1 MSGTEP
7 KTLVGA
13 ALTAKSN
20 NTTTSKRPPHPY
32 LSGNFAPIN
41 LTLPLTPCQYTGT
54 IPPELAG
61 GQYVRNGGN
70 PLANPEL
77 ERSAHWF
84 DGDGML
90 SGVFFSL
97 SKDGKVVPEFTN
109 QYVLTDLFLS
119 AATSPQLKAPIMPSI
134 ATLVNPASTLF
145 QVMGS
150 IFRTVMLVILSHLPG
165 SQQAIKKISVGN
177 TNVIYHDGR
186 ALATCESG
194 PPMRVQLPG
203 LETVGWY
210 NGITA
215 EGEAEHGSGKAED
228 KLGKGGPLAWT
239 REWTTAHP
247 KIDPRTGEL
256 IMFHSIF
263 SKPFVQYSVIPQ
275 TLTPSKTH
283 SPTFTSSSSSEAKS
297 SPSERTPLILPPA
310 NYQFPNPKRLIN
322 TNIPGIS
329 SPKMMH
335 DFGVSSKH
343 TIILD
348 LPLSLDPMN
357 IMKGK
362 PSVHYDPT
370 APSRF
375 GIMPRYEP
383 ERVRWFE
390 TKACCIFHTGN
401 TWTTTSTSSS
411 TGEDETLVHLLACR
425 LTSAGIVFVTGDIVP
440 PATQKTIDQDEEE
453 EQCRLYYFQ
462 FNLTTGEIEY
472 EFALSAIAFE
482 FPSLPHT
489 MEMSQARYLYGTSA
503 AQERFDVKL
512 AAKIDC
518 LVKVDVLRLIEEGK
532 AKYGSE
538 GGVVPITGCVDQRF
552 ILQILEEGRD
562 DDAIKVFRFPPR
574 HFAQECQFVPR
585 AKGAGVE
592 EAGEDEGYLLTY
604 VFDESQL
611 AEDGEPDD
619 YGTAEKR
626 AKSALWVI
634 DAKSMEKVVCKIKLP
649 CRVPYGL
656 HGNWFSKEDVDGQRA
671 FDVEQLRRTLFIS
684 SVEEK
689 ADSGSKHIFGRGWM
703 RMRDRILDKLA

>member
-1 MSGTEP
+1 
-7 KTLVGA
+7 
-13 ALTAKSN
+13 
-20 NTTTSKRPPHPY
+20 
-32 LSGNFAPIN
+32 
-41 LTLPLTPCQYTGT
+41 
-54 IPPELAG
+54 
-61 GQYVRNGGN
+61 
-70 PLANPEL
+70 
-77 ERSAHWF
+77 
-84 DGDGML
+84 ML

-97 SKDGKVVPEFTN
+97 DKDGKIRPEFTN

-119 AATSPQLKAPIMPSI
+119 AATTPNLKTPIMPSI
-134 ATLVNPASTLF
+134 ATLVNPASTLV
-145 QVMGS
+145 QVVGS
-150 IFRTVMLVILSHLPG
+150 IFRTIMLVVLSHLPG

-215 EGEAEHGSGKAED
+215 EGETNHGEGKSKD

-247 KIDPRTGEL
+247 KVDPRTGEL

-275 TLTPSKTH
+275 TLTSSKTH
-283 SPTFTSSSSSEAKS
+283 SHTFMSTSSSQK
-297 SPSERTPLILPPA
+297 SERTPLINPSA
-310 NYQFPNPKRLIN
+310 NYQTPNPKRLIN
-322 TNIPGIS
+322 ANIPGIT

-335 DFGVSSKH
+335 DFGVSSTH

-370 APSRF
+370 VPSRF

-383 ERVRWFE
+383 DRARWFE
-390 TKACCIFHTGN
+390 TKACCIFHTAN
-401 TWTTTSTSSS
+401 TWTTTSMSSS
-411 TGEDETLVHLLACR
+411 TGQEETIVHLLACR

-440 PATQKTIDQDEEE
+440 PATQKIIDQDEEE

-462 FNLTTGEIEY
+462 FNLTTGKIEY

-482 FPSLPHT
+482 FPSLPHN
-489 MEMSQARYLYGTSA
+489 MEMAQARYLYGTSA

-518 LVKVDVLRLIEEGK
+518 LVKIDVLRLIEEGK

-538 GGVVPITGCVDQRF
+538 GGVVPITGCVDQRS
-552 ILQILEEGRD
+552 ILQILEEGRG

-585 AKGAGVE
+585 AKVAGVE
-592 EAGEDEGYLLTY
+592 EADEDEGYLLTY

-611 AEDGEPDD
+611 GEDGEPDD

-634 DAKSMEKVVCKIKLP
+634 DAKSMEKAVCKIKLP

-656 HGNWFSKEDVDGQRA
+656 HGNWFPKEDVDGQRA
-671 FDVEQLRRTLFIS
+671 FDVEQLRRTPFTS
-684 SVEEK
+684 DVEEK
-689 ADSGSKHIFGRGWM
+689 ADKELRNIFGRGWM
-703 RMRDRILDKLA
+703 RMRGWILDKLA

>member
-7 KTLVGA
+7 KTLVEA
-13 ALTAKSN
+13 ALTAKSI
-20 NTTTSKRPPHPY
+20 NTATSKKPPHPY
-32 LSGNFAPIN
+32 LSGNFASIN

-54 IPPELAG
+54 IPAELAG

-70 PLANPEL
+70 PLANAEL

-119 AATSPQLKAPIMPSI
+119 AATSPQLKTPIMPSI

-215 EGEAEHGSGKAED
+215 EGEAEHGSRNAKD
-228 KLGKGGPLAWT
+228 KLGKGGPLGWT

-247 KIDPRTGEL
+247 KVDPRTGEL

-263 SKPFVQYSVIPQ
+263 SKTFVQYSVIPQ

-283 SPTFTSSSSSEAKS
+283 SSTFTPSSSSESKS
-297 SPSERTPLILPPA
+297 SQSERTPLISLPA
-310 NYQFPNPKRLIN
+310 NYQAPNPKRLIN

-335 DFGVSSKH
+335 DFGVSSTH

-375 GIMPRYEP
+375 GIMPRYRPDE
-383 ERVRWFE
+383 VRWFE
-390 TKACCIFHTGN
+390 TKACCIFHTAN
-401 TWTTTSTSSS
+401 TWTTTKMVE
-411 TGEDETLVHLLACR
+411 GREETLVHLLACR
-425 LTSAGIVFVTGDIVP
+425 LTSAAIVFVTGDIVP
-440 PATQKTIDQDEEE
+440 PASHQAISQDEEE
-453 EQCRLYYFQ
+453 EQCRLYYFC
-462 FNLTTGEIEY
+462 FNLTTGKIEY

-482 FPSLPHT
+482 FPSLPHFKE
-489 MEMSQARYLYGTSA
+489 MEEARFLYGTSA

-532 AKYGSE
+532 AKYGQE
-538 GGVVPITGCVDQRF
+538 GGVKPVTGCVDTRS
-552 ILQILEEGRD
+552 ILEIMD
-562 DDAIKVFRFPPR
+562 DNDPDEAIKVFHLPPR
-574 HFAQECQFVPR
+574 HFGQESQFVP
-585 AKGAGVE
+585 KEGAQ
-592 EAGEDEGYLLTY
+592 GEDDGYLLTY

-611 AEDGEPDD
+611 GEDGEPDD

-626 AKSALWVI
+626 AKSGLWVI
-634 DAKSMEKVVCKIKLP
+634 DAKNMKEVVCKIRLP

-656 HGNWFSKEDVDGQRA
+656 HGNWFPKEDVDGQRA
-671 FDVEQLRRTLFIS
+671 FDVDQLRRIPSTS
-684 SVEEK
+684 SAEEK
-689 ADSGSKHIFGRGWM
+689 ARRERRNVFGRGWG
-703 RMRDRILDKLA
+703 RMRSRILDKLA

>member
-1 MSGTEP
+1 MSGTER
-7 KTLVGA
+7 KTLVEA

-20 NTTTSKRPPHPY
+20 TTATSKKPPHAY

-41 LTLPLTPCQYTGT
+41 LTLPLTPCHYTGT
-54 IPPELAG
+54 IPPELTG

-70 PLANPEL
+70 PFANTEL

-119 AATSPQLKAPIMPSI
+119 ASTSPQLKTPIMPSI
-134 ATLVNPASTLF
+134 ATLVNPASTLLK
-145 QVMGS
+145 VMGS
-150 IFRTVMLVILSHLPG
+150 ILRTVMLVILSHLPG

-215 EGEAEHGSGKAED
+215 EGEAEHGAGKAKD

-247 KIDPRTGEL
+247 KVDPRTGEL

-275 TLTPSKTH
+275 TLRPSKTH
-283 SPTFTSSSSSEAKS
+283 SPSFTSSSSSESKS
-297 SPSERTPLILPPA
+297 SQSERTPLISPPA
-310 NYQFPNPKRLIN
+310 NYQALNPKRLIN
-322 TNIPGIS
+322 ANIPGIS

-335 DFGVSSKH
+335 DFGVSSTH

-362 PSVHYDPT
+362 PSVHYDPI

-375 GIMPRYEP
+375 GIIPRYRP
-383 ERVRWFE
+383 EEVKWFE
-390 TKACCIFHTGN
+390 TKACCIFHTAN
-401 TWTTTSTSSS
+401 CWTTTEG
-411 TGEDETLVHLLACR
+411 GETKIHLLACR

-440 PATQKTIDQDEEE
+440 PVTQKMIGQDEEE

-462 FNLTTGEIEY
+462 FNLTTGKIEY

-482 FPSLPHT
+482 FPSLPHK
-489 MEMSQARYLYGTSA
+489 MEMQEARYLYGTSA

-532 AKYGSE
+532 AKYGNA
-538 GGVVPITGCVDQRF
+538 GGVLPITGCVDQRS
-552 ILQILEEGRD
+552 ILQILEDGRE

-585 AKGAGVE
+585 AERASANANSE
-592 EAGEDEGYLLTY
+592 NEDHGYLLTY

-611 AEDGEPDD
+611 GEDGEPDD

-626 AKSALWVI
+626 AKSELWVI
-634 DAKSMEKVVCKIKLP
+634 GAEGMEEVVGKIRLP

-656 HGNWFSKEDVDGQRA
+656 HGNWFPKDDVDGQRA
-671 FDVEQLRRTLFIS
+671 FDVEQLRRIPTTS

-689 ADSGSKHIFGRGWM
+689 ADRERTNLLRRGWG
-703 RMRDRILDKLA
+703 RMRNRILDKLA

>member
-1 MSGTEP
+1 MSATEP
-7 KTLVGA
+7 KTLVEA
-13 ALTAKSN
+13 AAIITASPS
-20 NTTTSKRPPHPY
+20 SKKPPHPY

-41 LTLPLTPCQYTGT
+41 LTLPLTPCQYSGT
-54 IPPELAG
+54 IPSELAG

-70 PLANPEL
+70 PLANAEL

-90 SGVFFSL
+90 SGVFFPL
-97 SKDGKVVPEFTN
+97 DKDGKIRPEFTN

-119 AATSPQLKAPIMPSI
+119 AATTPNLKTPIMPSI
-134 ATLVNPASTLF
+134 ATLVNPASTFF

-150 IFRTVMLVILSHLPG
+150 IFRTVMLVILSHLRG
-165 SQQAIKKISVGN
+165 SEQAIKKISVGN

-215 EGEAEHGSGKAED
+215 EGEAEHGNGKARD

-247 KIDPRTGEL
+247 KVDPKTGEL

-275 TLTPSKTH
+275 SFAPSTAH
-283 SPTFTSSSSSEAKS
+283 SPTLNPS
-297 SPSERTPLILPPA
+297 SPSSSKCENERTPLIHPPSH
-310 NYQFPNPKRLIN
+310 YQDPHCKRLIN
-322 TNIPGIS
+322 ANIPGIK

-335 DFGVSSKH
+335 DFGVSSTH

-370 APSRF
+370 TPSRF
-375 GIMPRYEP
+375 GIMPRYRP
-383 ERVRWFE
+383 EEVRWFE
-390 TKACCIFHTGN
+390 TKACCIFHTAN
-401 TWTTTSTSSS
+401 CWTTTE
-411 TGEDETLVHLLACR
+411 GGETLVHLLACR

-440 PATQKTIDQDEEE
+440 PARRKIIDQDEEE

-462 FNLTTGEIEY
+462 FNLSTGKIDY
-472 EFALSAIAFE
+472 EFALSAMAFE
-482 FPSLPHT
+482 FPSLPHKR
-489 MEMSQARYLYGTSA
+489 EMREARWMYGTSA
-503 AQERFDVKL
+503 VQERFDVKL

-518 LVKVDVLRLIEEGK
+518 LVKVDVLRLIEQGK
-532 AKYGSE
+532 SRYQKH
-538 GGVVPITGCVDQRF
+538 GGVVPITGCVDNRSV
-552 ILQILEEGRD
+552 LQILEDVEEDG
-562 DDAIKVFRFPPR
+562 AIQVFRFPPR

-585 AKGAGVE
+585 SSSSSSSHS
-592 EAGEDEGYLLTY
+592 EDDGYLLTY

-611 AEDGEPDD
+611 SSSGEPDD
-619 YGTAEKR
+619 YGTAENR
-626 AKSALWVI
+626 AKSELWVI
-634 DAKSMEKVVCKIKLP
+634 DAKSMKEVVCKIKLP

-656 HGNWFSKEDVDGQRA
+656 HGNWFPKENVDGQRA
-671 FDVEQLRRTLFIS
+671 FDVEQLRRIPSTS
-684 SVEEK
+684 SAEEK
-689 ADSGSKHIFGRGWM
+689 AERERRNIVGRGWM
-703 RMRDRILDKLA
+703 KTRNWVLDKLA

>member
-7 KTLVGA
+7 KTLVEA
-13 ALTAKSN
+13 AATISSSSS
-20 NTTTSKRPPHPY
+20 SKKAPHPY

-41 LTLPLTPCQYTGT
+41 LTLPLTPCQYKGT

-70 PLANPEL
+70 PVANTEL

-90 SGVFFSL
+90 SGVFFSVD
-97 SKDGKVVPEFTN
+97 KDGKIRPEFTN

-119 AATSPQLKAPIMPSI
+119 AATTPNLKTPIMPSI
-134 ATLVNPASTLF
+134 ATLVNPASTLI

-186 ALATCESG
+186 TLATCESG

-210 NGITA
+210 NGSTA
-215 EGEAEHGSGKAED
+215 EGEAEHGAGKAKD

-247 KIDPRTGEL
+247 KVDPRTGEL

-263 SKPFVQYSVIPQ
+263 SKPFVQYSVIAQ
-275 TLTPSKTH
+275 TLASSKTY
-283 SPTFTSSSSSEAKS
+283 SSTFTPPSSKSKSENES
-297 SPSERTPLILPPA
+297 TPLIPQKVL
-310 NYQFPNPKRLIN
+310 YQDPRPKRLIN
-322 TNIPGIS
+322 ANIPGIS

-335 DFGVSSKH
+335 DFGVSSTH

-375 GIMPRYEP
+375 GIMPRYRP
-383 ERVRWFE
+383 EEVKWFE
-390 TKACCIFHTGN
+390 TKACCIFHTAN
-401 TWTTTSTSSS
+401 TWTTTER
-411 TGEDETLVHLLACR
+411 GEGGQEETLVHLLTCR
-425 LTSAGIVFVTGDIVP
+425 LTSAGIVFVTGDIIP
-440 PATQKTIDQDEEE
+440 PASHQALSQDEEE

-462 FNLTTGEIEY
+462 FNLTTGRIEY

-489 MEMSQARYLYGTSA
+489 MEMEEARYLYGTSA
-503 AQERFDVKL
+503 AQARFDVKL

-532 AKYGSE
+532 ARYGKE
-538 GGVVPITGCVDQRF
+538 GGVIPITGCVDQRS
-552 ILQILEEGRD
+552 ILQILDEGKE
-562 DDAIKVFRFPPR
+562 DDAIKVFRFPAR
-574 HFAQECQFVPR
+574 HFAQECQFVPLTN
-585 AKGAGVE
+585 AE
-592 EAGEDEGYLLTY
+592 NEDEGYLLTY

-611 AEDGEPDD
+611 GEDGEPDD

-626 AKSALWVI
+626 AKSDLWVI
-634 DAKSMEKVVCKIKLP
+634 GAKSMKEVVCKIKLP

-656 HGNWFSKEDVDGQRA
+656 HGNWFPKENVDGQRA
-671 FDVEQLRRTLFIS
+671 FDVNQLRRIPSTGS
-684 SVEEK
+684 AEEK
-689 ADSGSKHIFGRGWM
+689 AERERRNVFGRGWF
-703 RMRDRILDKLA
+703 RMRNWILDKLA

>member
-7 KTLVGA
+7 KTLVEA
-13 ALTAKSN
+13 AATSS
-20 NTTTSKRPPHPY
+20 TTYSSSKKLAHPY

-41 LTLPLTPCQYTGT
+41 LTLPLTPCHYIGT

-70 PLANPEL
+70 PLANTEL

-90 SGVFFSL
+90 SGVFFSVD
-97 SKDGKVVPEFTN
+97 KDGKIRPEFTN

-119 AATSPQLKAPIMPSI
+119 AATTPNLKTPIMPSI

-150 IFRTVMLVILSHLPG
+150 IFRTVMLVVLSHMPG
-165 SQQAIKKISVGN
+165 SRQAIKKISVGN

-215 EGEAEHGSGKAED
+215 EGERDHGEGRAKD

-247 KIDPRTGEL
+247 KVDPRTGEL

-275 TLTPSKTH
+275 TLTSSKAH
-283 SPTFTSSSSSEAKS
+283 SPNSTSSSSSRN
-297 SPSERTPLILPPA
+297 SERTPLMSA
-310 NYQFPNPKRLIN
+310 SAHYQAPNPKRFIN
-322 TNIPGIS
+322 ANIPGIS

-335 DFGVSSKH
+335 DFGVSSTH
-343 TIILD
+343 TIIMD

-390 TKACCIFHTGN
+390 TKACCIFHTAN
-401 TWTTTSTSSS
+401 TWTTTSISS
-411 TGEDETLVHLLACR
+411 TGEEETLVHLLACR

-440 PATQKTIDQDEEE
+440 PATQKIIDQDEEE

-462 FNLTTGEIEY
+462 FNLTTGKIEY

-489 MEMSQARYLYGTSA
+489 MEMTQARYLYGTSA

-538 GGVVPITGCVDQRF
+538 GGVVPITGCVDQRS
-552 ILQILEEGRD
+552 ILQILEEGGE
-562 DDAIKVFRFPPR
+562 DDAIEVFRFPPR

-592 EAGEDEGYLLTY
+592 EADEDEGYLLTY

-611 AEDGEPDD
+611 GEDGEPDD

-634 DAKSMEKVVCKIKLP
+634 DAKSMEKVVCNIKLP

-656 HGNWFSKEDVDGQRA
+656 HGNWFPKEDVDGQRA
-671 FDVEQLRRTLFIS
+671 FDVEQLRRTPFTS

-689 ADSGSKHIFGRGWM
+689 AHRGRRNIYGRGWM
-703 RMRDRILDKLA
+703 RMRGWILDKLA